1 MKNNKT
7 KTIEE
12 YVAHLQLMVDDLN
25 AVVTGQNKEI
35 SNLKQKIEF
44 LLSREAEREYTDQN
58 SVIISDSKPPH
69 W

>member
-25 AVVTGQNKEI
+25 AVVTEQNKQI
-35 SNLKQKIEF
+35 SNLKQKVEF

-58 SVIISDSKPPH
+58 SLIMSDSKPPH

>member
-25 AVVTGQNKEI
+25 AVVTEQNKQI
-35 SNLKQKIEF
+35 SNLKQKVKF
-44 LLSREAEREYTDQN
+44 LLSREAEREYADQN
-58 SVIISDSKPPH
+58 SLIMSDSKPPH

>member
-25 AVVTGQNKEI
+25 DVVTGQNKEI

-44 LLSREAEREYTDQN
+44 LLSRETESEYTDQN
-58 SVIISDSKPPH
+58 SVIISDNKPPH

>member
-25 AVVTGQNKEI
+25 DVVTGQNKEI

-44 LLSREAEREYTDQN
+44 LLSRETEREYTDQN
-58 SVIISDSKPPH
+58 SVIISDNKPPH

>member
-1 MKNNKT
+1 MKYNKT

-25 AVVTGQNKEI
+25 AVVTEQNKEI
-35 SNLKQKIEF
+35 SNLKQKVEF
-44 LLSREAEREYTDQN
+44 LLSREAEREYADQN
-58 SVIISDSKPPH
+58 SLIMSDSKPPH

>member
-25 AVVTGQNKEI
+25 AVVTEQNKEI
-35 SNLKQKIEF
+35 SNLKQKVEF
-44 LLSREAEREYTDQN
+44 LLSRETEREYTDQN
-58 SVIISDSKPPH
+58 SLIMSDSKPPH

>member
-12 YVAHLQLMVDDLN
+12 YVAHLQLIVDDLN
-25 AVVTGQNKEI
+25 AVVTEQNKEI
-35 SNLKQKIEF
+35 SNLKQKVEF

-58 SVIISDSKPPH
+58 SLIMSDSKPPH

>member
-1 MKNNKT
+1 MKYNKT

-25 AVVTGQNKEI
+25 AVVTGQNTEI

-44 LLSREAEREYTDQN
+44 LLSREAEREYTCLLYT
-58 SVIISDSKPPH
+58 SDAADE
-69 W
+69 

>member
-1 MKNNKT
+1 MKYNKT

-25 AVVTGQNKEI
+25 AVVTGQNTEI

-44 LLSREAEREYTDQN
+44 LLSREA
-58 SVIISDSKPPH
+58 
-69 W
+69 